1 VAKGLYR
8 IPGGVGQP
16 NFVQVEDAGNETPVR
31 ESQYV
36 TRKTK
41 PLLATLKWRDAYFE
55 GQRKEA
61 LKSAEPVTA
70 AVAAK
75 TPGGGDA

>member
-16 NFVQVEDAGNETPVR
+16 NFVQVEDAGNETSVR

-55 GQRKEA
+55 AQRKEA
-61 LKSAEPVTA
+61 LKSAQAATA
-70 AVAAK
+70 AVTAK

>member
-1 VAKGLYR
+1 MAKGLYR
-8 IPGGVGQP
+8 IPGGVGQT
-16 NFVQVEDAGNETPVR
+16 NSVQVEDVGTETSVR

-41 PLLATLKWRDAYFE
+41 PLLAALKWRDAYFE
-55 GQRKEA
+55 GQRKES
-61 LKSAEPVTA
+61 LRSARAATA

-75 TPGGGDA
+75 APGGGDA

>member
-16 NFVQVEDAGNETPVR
+16 NFVQVEDAGNETSVR
-31 ESQYV
+31 ESHYV

-61 LKSAEPVTA
+61 LKSAQATA
-70 AVAAK
+70 AVTAK
-75 TPGGGDA
+75 TSGGGDA